1 MANTE
6 IDFVAINTKELPNG
20 HTVRRGQVMAYIS
33 GVRIY
38 HAVVMSWSKSGNTL
52 TLHKAS
58 VRWDEDGRIDR
69 LNLHNGRHSVFDARY
84 KPETGDYET
93 NKFHGY
99 TLGFVAKTAPAIAC
113 PGDHIERLKVV
124 FADAVSRGDEDTMF
138 TIAQIIADLQEVG
151 SFRCAEYVIGKLCA
165 DLQKVGS

>member
-20 HTVRRGQVMAYIS
+20 HTVRRGQVMEIIS

-38 HAVVMSWSKSGNTL
+38 HAVVMSWSKSGKTL
-52 TLHKAS
+52 TLQKAS
-58 VRWDEDGRIDR
+58 VGWDGARIDR
-69 LNLHNGRHSVFDARY
+69 INLHNGRHSVFDARH

-99 TLGFVAKTAPAIAC
+99 TLEFEAKTAPAIAC

-138 TIAQIIADLQEVG
+138 SIARII
-151 SFRCAEYVIGKLCA
+151 A